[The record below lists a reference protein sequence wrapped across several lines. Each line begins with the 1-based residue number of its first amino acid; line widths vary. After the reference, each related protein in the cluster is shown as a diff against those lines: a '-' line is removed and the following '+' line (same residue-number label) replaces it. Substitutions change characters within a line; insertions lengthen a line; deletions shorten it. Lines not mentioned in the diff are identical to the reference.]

1 MFTVTNNSLVSPVIL
16 HAPHGGRAIPQKFLE
31 SFVVTPEELEAE
43 KDALTDHH
51 TDVLVSSVT
60 GASTVVNHMSRFAV
74 DVERFPD
81 ESEEMNEVGMGALYT
96 HGSRR
101 QEIRRPTLR
110 DRDALMAF
118 FDDYSAS
125 VTSLVDSALLQHG
138 RALIIDVH
146 SFTKDP
152 LAHEL
157 HADQSRPPLCIGF
170 DPFHAS
176 PAFIEM
182 VTDAFGWLPSTPNE
196 PFQGAYVPL
205 RHYRTDPRVMSVML
219 EIRRDVYMDE
229 ASLERDATA
238 FAQLRAS
245 LQRLADSA
253 TRLGR
258 RTGAST

>member
-16 HAPHGGRAIPQKFLE
+16 HAPHGGRAIPQEFLE
-31 SFVVTPEELEAE
+31 SFVVTPQELEAE
-43 KDALTDHH
+43 KDSLTDHH
-51 TDVLVSSVT
+51 TDVLVSSIT
-60 GASTVVNHMSRFAV
+60 GASTFVNRMSRFAV

-81 ESEEMNEVGMGALYT
+81 ETEEMNEVGMGVLYT

-101 QEIRRPTLR
+101 QELRRPTAR

-118 FDDYSAS
+118 FVDYSAS
-125 VTSLVDSALLQHG
+125 VTSLVDATLLQHG

-146 SFTKDP
+146 SFTKYP
-152 LAHEL
+152 LPYEL

-176 PAFIEM
+176 TAFIQL
-182 VTDAFGWLPSTPNE
+182 VTDAFGWLSPTHNE

-205 RHYRTDPRVMSVML
+205 KHYRTDARVTSVML

-229 ASLERDATA
+229 ASLELDATA
-238 FAQLRAS
+238 FEQLRAS
-245 LQRLADSA
+245 LQQLVDSVA
-253 TRLGR
+253 Q
-258 RTGAST
+258 